1 MKNLL
6 ILIIVITGIMIVGT
20 YLRPDETKIVQEQ
33 AKLQLQT
40 LTKGAVESIQSDAV
54 SDQFA
59 MTEPA
64 GIENLTSSNNE
75 QINSLLDHETATD
88 YTKSDSIN
96 IGGEFPVPPVD
107 EVISPPS
114 EITTASTQHFKHI
127 DQYTNGD
134 VLEATRRNE
143 ERFQQLF
150 DKYNLD

>member
-6 ILIIVITGIMIVGT
+6 ILIIVVTGIMIVGT
-20 YLRPDETKIVQEQ
+20 YLRPDETKVVQEQ

-40 LTKGAVESIQSDAV
+40 LTKGAVESIQTDAV
-54 SDQFA
+54 SDELA
-59 MTEPA
+59 MTEEV
-64 GIENLTSSNNE
+64 GIADLHSSNNE
-75 QINSLLDHETATD
+75 QINGSLDHETASD
-88 YTKSDSIN
+88 YTKNDLSN
-96 IGGEFPVPPVD
+96 IGGELPVPPVD
-107 EVISPPS
+107 EVISPTN
-114 EITTASTQHFKHI
+114 EVTTASVQNFKHK